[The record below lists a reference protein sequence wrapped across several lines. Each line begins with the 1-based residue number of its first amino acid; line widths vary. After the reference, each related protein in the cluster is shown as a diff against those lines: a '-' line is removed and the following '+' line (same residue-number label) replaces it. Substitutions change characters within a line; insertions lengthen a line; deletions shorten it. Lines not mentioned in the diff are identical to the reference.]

1 MNEEINKQQAPLVA
15 IHCLVYNHE
24 PYLRD
29 CLEGFV
35 MQKTNFRF
43 VAIVH
48 EDCSTDHSADIIR
61 EYEAKYPDIFR
72 PIYET
77 ENQWHKT
84 DGSLRRIMNAAIDA
98 TGVKYVALC
107 EGDDYWIDPYKLQKQ
122 VDFMESHPKCSV
134 SFHRCKHL
142 NTYTNQ
148 WSDDGLDK
156 YIINNEPTEISIP
169 QFFKH
174 WCTQPLTMMYR
185 KEAFD
190 TSVAKKYNHF
200 WDMYFI
206 YHLLCAGKGYLLT
219 FVGGVHII
227 QANGMSG
234 GLQSEVQRC
243 EFELISA
250 DELHAVNHNKYTKKY
265 WQDTVIWSWNTFEHF
280 GEKQKLRG
288 LILKEWRQFP
298 CDMTGVI
305 WIQTKG
311 KIKNWMKK

>member
-1 MNEEINKQQAPLVA
+1 MKQEEPILVA

-29 CLEGFV
+29 CFEGFV

-48 EDCSTDHSADIIR
+48 EDCSTDNSAAIIR
-61 EYEAKYPDIFR
+61 EYETKYPDIFR

-107 EGDDYWIDPYKLQKQ
+107 EGDDYWTDPLKLQKQ

-134 SFHRCKHL
+134 SFHRCRHL

-185 KEAFD
+185 KEVFD
-190 TSVAKKYNHF
+190 TSVAKKYKHF

-206 YHLLCAGKGYLLT
+206 YHLLCAGKGYLLP
-219 FVGGVHII
+219 FVGGVYII

-250 DELHAVNHNKYTKKY
+250 DELHEVNHNKYTKKY
-265 WQDTVIWSWNTFEHF
+265 WQDTVIWSWNTFEHS

-288 LILKEWRQFP
+288 LILKEWRLFP
-298 CDMTGVI
+298 CDMAEVM
-305 WIQTKG
+305 WIQTKR
-311 KIKNWMKK
+311 KIKSWLKK

>member
-1 MNEEINKQQAPLVA
+1 MDKKKKERILVA
-15 IHCLVYNHE
+15 IKCLVYNHE

-29 CLEGFV
+29 CFEGFV

-48 EDCSTDHSADIIR
+48 DDYSTDHSADIIR
-61 EYEAKYPDIFR
+61 EYAEKYPDLIKPIF
-72 PIYET
+72 ET
-77 ENQWHKT
+77 ENQWCKK
-84 DGSLRRIMNAAIDA
+84 DGSLARIMDNRIDA
-98 TGVKYVALC
+98 TGAKYIALC
-107 EGDDYWIDPYKLQKQ
+107 EGDDYWIDPLKLQKQ
-122 VDFMESHPKCSV
+122 VDFMESHPECSV
-134 SFHRCKHL
+134 TFHRCKHL

-148 WSDDGLDK
+148 WSDDGLEK
-156 YIINNEPTEISIP
+156 YIINNEPTVISIP

-174 WCTQPLTMMYR
+174 WCTQPLTMIYR
-185 KEAFD
+185 RSSYD
-190 TSVAKKYNHF
+190 TSIRAKYKHF

-206 YHLLCAGKGYLLT
+206 YHLLSAGKGYLMP

-227 QANGMSG
+227 QAKGMSG
-234 GLQSEVQRC
+234 GLQSDVQRC

-265 WQDTVIWSWNTFEHF
+265 WQDTVIWSWNTFEHS

-288 LILKEWRQFP
+288 LILNEWRQFP
-298 CDMTGVI
+298 CDMTEVM
-305 WIQTKG
+305 WIQTKR